1 MKNYDLFLF
10 YSVGFSLAV
19 EFEWKPSDAN
29 KNLTKLFLDSD
40 GFYVGGLNTTY
51 FINYDFK
58 GKTIIFRIIVIWI
71 FQMSHNDLTVKHLRD
86 IRAVLSHHRGRVPI
100 QEIYILIMLKIF

>member
-1 MKNYDLFLF
+1 MKSYDLFLF

-58 GKTIIFRIIVIWI
+58 GKSIIFRIIVI
-71 FQMSHNDLTVKHLRD
+71 
-86 IRAVLSHHRGRVPI
+86 
-100 QEIYILIMLKIF
+100 

>member
-1 MKNYDLFLF
+1 MKSYDLFLF

-86 IRAVLSHHRGRVPI
+86 TRAALNHRGWVRI
-100 QEIYILIMLKIF
+100 QEKYILIMLKIY